1 MRLGLLLVAG
11 SLLLTEISCSNL
23 PRDPEETLEKVQK
36 YHRLRVGLSEHPPW
50 VIRTF
55 GEPQGAEVELVRRF
69 AASLGAMPE
78 WHWST
83 ENQQMR
89 ALKNFDLDIVVC
101 GLDSDTPWAK
111 QVGLTRP
118 YFRKKHVM
126 AGPPGENAFLVRLE
140 AFLGTQEPQMEALVK
155 QQ

>member
-1 MRLGLLLVAG
+1 MRFALLFVFG
-11 SLLLTEISCSNL
+11 CFLLTETACSDL
-23 PRDPEETLEKVQK
+23 PRDPEQTLEKVQK

-69 AASLGAMPE
+69 AASLGATPE

-89 ALKNFDLDIVVC
+89 ALKNFDLDLVVC

-111 QVGLTRP
+111 EIGLTRP

-140 AFLGTQEPQMEALVK
+140 SFLATQEPQMEALVK

>member
-1 MRLGLLLVAG
+1 MRFGVILVL
-11 SLLLTEISCSNL
+11 STFLLTESSCNDL

-50 VIRTF
+50 VVRTF

-69 AASLGAMPE
+69 AASLGATPE

-89 ALKNFDLDIVVC
+89 ALKNFDLDLFVC

-111 QVGLTRP
+111 EVGLTRP

-140 AFLGTQEPQMEALVK
+140 TFLATQEPQMESLVK